1 MPTPHRTTKSQAAEM
16 IQPAGRKP
24 RIRPPPPPHSEPA
37 ARTGVAAG
45 KRPSSAPGNDEPRRK
60 VPKASNATT
69 GAAQNSRES
78 YQLPR
83 AGLPPS
89 NAPSKPPIPAVKVTS
104 FSLRGGPT
112 DNHSFPPSTAS
123 SNSSISSP
131 SPSQSSEL
139 GSVASFTGRVGP
151 RSALH
156 SGSLELASVLEAV
169 KRLLERH
176 CYRVSPFIAPGEE
189 MMDVSTE

>member
-1 MPTPHRTTKSQAAEM
+1 M
-16 IQPAGRKP
+16 IQAAGRKP
-24 RIRPPPPPHSEPA
+24 RIRPPSRPHPEPA
-37 ARTGVAAG
+37 ALTGVAAG
-45 KRPSSAPGNDEPRRK
+45 KRPSSAPGNDEPHKK
-60 VPKASNATT
+60 VPKTSNATT
-69 GAAQNSRES
+69 GAAHNSRES
-78 YQLPR
+78 YRFLR
-83 AGLPPS
+83 AGLPLS
-89 NAPSKPPIPAVKVTS
+89 NVPSKAPIPAVKLNS
-104 FSLRGGPT
+104 FSLRAGPT
-112 DNHSFPPSTAS
+112 DNHSFPPSTAT

-139 GSVASFTGRVGP
+139 GSVASVTSRAGP